1 MTSQDSYA
9 DLDDFADLSEE
20 SLTAIDTI
28 INEALHGV
36 TRSGSTTADSDASR
50 GAVATVEDPPDDRQG
65 TPSVVA
71 KLVPRE
77 LSLNERHTT
86 VSAICGIA

>member
-36 TRSGSTTADSDASR
+36 TGSTTADGDASP
-50 GAVATVEDPPDDRQG
+50 GAVATAEDPPDDRQG

-71 KLVPRE
+71 KFVPRE